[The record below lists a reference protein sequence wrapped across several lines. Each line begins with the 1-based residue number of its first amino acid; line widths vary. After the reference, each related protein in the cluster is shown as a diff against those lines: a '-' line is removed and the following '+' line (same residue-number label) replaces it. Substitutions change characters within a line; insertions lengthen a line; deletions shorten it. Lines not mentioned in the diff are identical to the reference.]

1 MRRRDGKRVAR
12 DGGSRGAMAALAP
25 SAAALA
31 PLPPPT
37 RARHRRVTTR
47 ASPVSVR
54 STAATSSLVAPV
66 PDSDFGRV
74 VDGPALL
81 SLPHAERRAVLREA
95 LERGSGLVLVPNLA
109 GISPRTL
116 VELSYAVG
124 DVVEKN
130 PGVAPEYLIPNVPE
144 VQVIGNVRD
153 ERGALRAMFSRAP
166 PLPTDRITGAPTLRY
181 DPELR
186 SPVWH
191 TDQAFRDPPPFAS
204 LLYCVK
210 SPPAGAG
217 GDTAFADMTAACNA
231 LDTNRREEL
240 RKLRAVCSYAHHNA
254 KVNRRTPTY
263 PLLTPNQRA
272 AHPPVA
278 QRIIRADP
286 DTNTESLYGFS
297 SAVCAVIDEK
307 DEVTPEDLDRYDLLG
322 EEDASVRALMYD
334 ELLPFATGAEFTYR
348 HSWTEGDLVVW
359 DNLRTIHTATPFD
372 ERYDREMW
380 RTTVA
385 HETGGEAYLGASIG

>member
-1 MRRRDGKRVAR
+1 
-12 DGGSRGAMAALAP
+12 MAAVAP
-25 SAAALA
+25 SPAAVA

-37 RARHRRVTTR
+37 RARHRRVTPTR
-47 ASPVSVR
+47 ASPISVR
-54 STAATSSLVAPV
+54 STAAASSLVAPV
-66 PDSDFGRV
+66 PDSNFGRV

-95 LERGSGLVLVPNLA
+95 LERGSGLVIVPNLA
-109 GISPRTL
+109 NISPDTL

-153 ERGALRAMFSRAP
+153 ERTGALRAMFSRAP
-166 PLPTDRITGAPTLRY
+166 PLPTDARTDEPTLRY

-204 LLYCVK
+204 LLYCVT
-210 SPPAGAG
+210 SPPPGAG

-231 LDTNRREEL
+231 LDTKRREEL

-263 PLLTPNQRA
+263 PLLTPAQRA

-278 QRIIRADP
+278 QPIIRADEA
-286 DTNTESLYGFS
+286 TGTESLYGFS
-297 SAVCAVIDEK
+297 SAVCAVIDEG
-307 DEVTPEDLDRYDLLG
+307 DDVNARDLDRYDLFG
-322 EEDASVRALMYD
+322 EEDDSVRALMYD
-334 ELLPFATGAEFTYR
+334 ELLPFATGPEFTYR
-348 HSWTEGDLVVW
+348 HSWTGGDLVVW

-385 HETGGEAYLGASIG
+385 HEMGGEAYLGASIG